1 MSKFY
6 STHQWANG
14 KVTTVQSLGSG
25 LLSLRIQ
32 GENEQMLVDITVGEY
47 ELLCLAHSILSVITN
62 PTNTNGEL

>member
-14 KVTTVQSLGSG
+14 TIITLQRLSDS

-32 GENEQMLVDITVGEY
+32 GENEQMLADIEVGEY

-62 PTNTNGEL
+62 PSKKENK